1 MTNETII
8 IERIKD
14 FQMEYPDGVPLN
26 ILKMDLGISV
36 EELQKNLLTLEEQE
50 ILFIENEEYVKLVE
64 STDGENMELD
74 ETLTENGSS
83 KITEEPVIKNAITY
97 DLTEKEMKALEIIKE
112 ITDESGHIPRYILEG
127 SLLYGQLKLS
137 TLGVY
142 NMVMSL
148 ENKGII
154 KKITIKDS
162 EYYAI

>member
-64 STDGENMELD
+64 STDGETMELD

-83 KITEEPVIKNAITY
+83 KITDEPVIENAITY

-112 ITDESGHIPRYILEG
+112 ITDESGHIPKYILEG
-127 SLLYGQLKLS
+127 SLLYGELKLS

-142 NMVMSL
+142 NMIMSL

>member
-127 SLLYGQLKLS
+127 SLLYGELKLS

-142 NMVMSL
+142 NMIMSL